1 MVTYLLL
8 FFSFFWGNL
17 TQQNTFAIQNQQM
30 SVATHRLVSPKSEG
44 INRVAIIKK
53 ALAKTWENMR
63 RRISWWSDLLT
74 ITAIMWGLGVL
85 LKIGAWLLGLSSW
98 ADYAAT
104 LLFVGG
110 GVFFL
115 IWFFQMSASLN

>member
-1 MVTYLLL
+1 MATYLLL
-8 FFSFFWGNL
+8 FFSFLWGNL
-17 TQQNTFAIQNQQM
+17 THETQFAMPSQSISTMANTFI
-30 SVATHRLVSPKSEG
+30 SPKSEG

-53 ALAKTWENMR
+53 ALVKTWENLR
-63 RRISWWSDLLT
+63 RRTSWWSDLLT
-74 ITAIMWGLGVL
+74 ITAVLWGIGVL

-115 IWFFQMSASLN
+115 IWFFQLSASLN